1 MSDHALASNI
11 GDLPETLSI
20 FPLPGALLLP
30 RGHLP
35 LHIFE
40 PRYRNL
46 TRDALAG
53 DRMIGMVQPLEAD
66 TADDHP
72 AVYATGC
79 VGKISSC
86 SRTTDG
92 RYYFTLIGVIRFDI
106 SRELPPLDG
115 YRRVVTDYTR
125 YTGDLALTE
134 GGALDRS
141 RLAGAMRSYLD
152 TRGIDADWEAV
163 DKAEDEQLVTS
174 LAMLCPFAP
183 SEKQAL
189 LESPTIEARGGLLI
203 ALMEMSA
210 LHGESDNAVRH

>member
-106 SRELPPLDG
+106 SRELPLLDG

-125 YTGDLALTE
+125 YAGDLALTE

-141 RLAGAMRSYLD
+141 RLAGAMPSYLD

-210 LHGESDNAVRH
+210 LHGESDNTVRH